1 MPPNYKKVDEKMK
14 TGKIGK
20 EDDTVIVTLLRRNVP
35 ISEIARRVRRAEHQ
49 VAKYCREV
57 YGKGEDLPPEAEENA
72 DFKRELRTRSE
83 WKILQTQFTATELAY
98 YQELYGNFMRQFKE
112 DIEHTEEFQIFSLIE
127 KIIMMN
133 RFKTKEKQIEEELL
147 QIDRELT
154 NILLNEDQDDDAV
167 KRRVATLQ
175 NKKLAINSTL
185 KHRIETYTALDKQKD
200 EILKRLGGAREQRI
214 KNIESS
220 KQSWAGL
227 IRLLIQ
233 DKKARKA
240 EGRHAALRAIAT
252 YKAAE
257 KLKEPHR
264 YINGEI
270 DQPLLTPEDVRIFDS
285 QVSNEIESSN
295 ETQNI
300 SYFPAESELRS
311 SSDGNR
317 LEEKGGEKEVDN

>member
-1 MPPNYKKVDEKMK
+1 MPPNYKKVEEKMK

-20 EDDTVIVTLLRRNVP
+20 EDDQIIVTLLRRNVP
-35 ISEIARRVRRAEHQ
+35 ISEIAKRVRRAEHQ

-72 DFKRELRTRSE
+72 DFKRELRTRTE
-83 WKILQTQFTATELAY
+83 WKILQTQFTPDELKY

-133 RFKTKEKQIEEELL
+133 RFKTKERQIEEELL
-147 QIDRELT
+147 AIDRELT
-154 NILLNEDQDDDAV
+154 NILLNEDPDDDSV
-167 KRRVATLQ
+167 KRKVAGLQ

-200 EILKRLGGAREQRI
+200 EIMKRLGGAREQRI

-227 IRLLIQ
+227 IRMLIQ

-240 EGRHAALRAIAT
+240 EGRHAALRAIAM
-252 YKAAE
+252 AQAEE
-257 KLKEPHR
+257 KLKQPHR

-270 DQPLLTPEDVRIFDS
+270 DQPLLVPEDVRVYDS
-285 QVSNEIESSN
+285 I
-295 ETQNI
+295 ETQTDI
-300 SYFPAESELRS
+300 TLPANLPE
-311 SSDGNR
+311 
-317 LEEKGGEKEVDN
+317 